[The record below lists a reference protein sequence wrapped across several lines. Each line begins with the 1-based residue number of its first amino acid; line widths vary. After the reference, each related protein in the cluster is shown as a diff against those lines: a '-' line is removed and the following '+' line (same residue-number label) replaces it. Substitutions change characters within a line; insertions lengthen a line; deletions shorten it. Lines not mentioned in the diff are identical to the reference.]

1 MDKKPPSMVE
11 FNFQDDKP
19 IQEPLV
25 LELKSDA
32 DDDDFESYEDEL
44 IHIEEKEKPNEPKVI
59 CDEKDIFENI
69 PESPVAQHKPLDEL
83 KPTQAKQTKTKV
95 EPNALSGKKP
105 RKPMSE
111 EHKQKLAIAREKAM
125 IVRKQK
131 AEEKKKMKALD
142 NEEKELL
149 KKQKF
154 KKVQKLKEE
163 VEDSDDKPSQSEQS
177 QAEQSKKINNI
188 SGLTKKDL
196 EDAQLEAI
204 MKYDAMRKERK
215 AKKKQEQIIEE
226 GKNKMLNNIQRAT
239 GQYNY
244 RDGTNFFDQC
254 Y

>member
-1 MDKKPPSMVE
+1 MSKKPPPQVL
-11 FNFQDDKP
+11 FNFQEDDIEEAQP
-19 IQEPLV
+19 PQESGLK
-25 LELKSDA
+25 LELET
-32 DDDDFESYEDEL
+32 DDEEDFESYEDEL
-44 IHIEEKEKPNEPKVI
+44 VKVQEREKPNEN
-59 CDEKDIFENI
+59 DIFENI
-69 PESPVAQHKPLDEL
+69 PSPRSSPIPQYKPVEELDKEHESKKKA
-83 KPTQAKQTKTKV
+83 
-95 EPNALSGKKP
+95 KKP

-111 EHKQKLAIAREKAM
+111 EHKQKLALAREKAM
-125 IVRKQK
+125 KVRKEN

-149 KKQKF
+149 KKQRV

-163 VEDSDDKPSQSEQS
+163 VEEDEQLEDKP
-177 QAEQSKKINNI
+177 SKKINN
-188 SGLTKKDL
+188 LTKKDL

-226 GKNKMLNNIQRAT
+226 GKKKMLNNIQRAT

-244 RDGTNFFDQC
+244 RDGSNRFDGC

>member
-1 MDKKPPSMVE
+1 MDKKPPPQVL
-11 FNFQDDKP
+11 FNFEEDKIEESQP
-19 IQEPLV
+19 PTNDGSVEV
-25 LELKSDA
+25 KDSVEE
-32 DDDDFESYEDEL
+32 DFESYEDEL
-44 IHIEEKEKPNEPKVI
+44 IQIEEKEKPNEN
-59 CDEKDIFENI
+59 DIFENI
-69 PESPVAQHKPLDEL
+69 PSTIREVKQVEEVKPVEKP
-83 KPTQAKQTKTKV
+83 
-95 EPNALSGKKP
+95 KKK

-111 EHKQKLAIAREKAM
+111 EHKKKLALAREKAM

-149 KKQKF
+149 KKQRV

-163 VEDSDDKPSQSEQS
+163 VEDDEVEVSTKQLKVS
-177 QAEQSKKINNI
+177 NNI
-188 SGLTKKDL
+188 SGITKKDL

-226 GKNKMLNNIQRAT
+226 GKKKMLNNIQRAT

-244 RDGTNFFDQC
+244 RDGSNRFDGC

>member
-1 MDKKPPSMVE
+1 MSKKPPSMVE
-11 FNFQDDKP
+11 FNFQEDKP
-19 IQEPLV
+19 IEEPLV
-25 LELKSDA
+25 LELNDDA
-32 DDDDFESYEDEL
+32 DGADDFDSYEDEL
-44 IHIEEKEKPNEPKVI
+44 IHIEEKEKPN
-59 CDEKDIFENI
+59 EKDIFENI

-83 KPTQAKQTKTKV
+83 KLEQPKVEQPKKTKKPT
-95 EPNALSGKKP
+95 EGKKP

-111 EHKQKLAIAREKAM
+111 EHKKKLAIAREKAM
-125 IVRKQK
+125 LVRKQK

-163 VEDSDDKPSQSEQS
+163 VEEDSDDKPS

-188 SGLTKKDL
+188 SGITKKDL
-196 EDAQLEAI
+196 EEAQLEAI
-204 MKYDAMRKERK
+204 MKYEAIRKERK

-226 GKNKMLNNIQRAT
+226 GKKKMLNNIQRAT
-239 GQYNY
+239 GQYSY
-244 RDGTNFFDQC
+244 RDGSNRFDNC